1 MLRNYL
7 KTAIRSFIRN
17 KLYTFINVFG
27 LTLGLTSCFFILI
40 YVFNENSFD
49 TFHEDKEKVFR
60 VLRMF
65 EDEKG
70 LHEVGVTSAPY
81 AEALITDFPAQID
94 QSLRVI
100 VTDALVTLD
109 ERSFME
115 DRILLADSNFLEF
128 FSYPLV
134 MGDRKTA
141 LLGENSL
148 IISTEIARKYF
159 GDEDPLGKIIQF
171 DNSYLFEVKGVFN
184 ENHGNSHLDF
194 DMVGSINLM
203 RQFPFFSDWWSNG
216 PLTYIK
222 LKDPADYPSK
232 DEFRNF
238 MKKYFDA
245 SNWESRDMYLKL
257 ENITEV
263 YFNDVVQFD
272 KANHGDKKAVN
283 TFFII
288 AIFVCLI
295 AVVNFINLSTATS
308 VNRRIEIGIRKTS
321 GASKNSLIF
330 QFLTESFMVVTVA
343 AILSMFLVEITLPYF
358 NNFLGKEMQIP
369 FDTPSMVLILVI
381 FIISIGT
388 LSGIYPALILSSIKP
403 AMVFKK
409 MSSKSGHGFL
419 LRKGLVIFQFCIS
432 ISLIL
437 ATIISTQQLDFLTNK
452 KLGFRKD
459 NILLV
464 RISNDDIRQKRQ
476 LFKDRVKQIPG
487 VENMTLIS
495 GEPGGFHDRYS
506 FNVEGYE
513 EMIIMRTVF
522 TDPDYFNTFNLEI
535 VNGRFFSE
543 EFSTDLSDAIVI
555 NEEAVKFL
563 GWDIQ
568 SAIGKEIENR
578 FRDTIPRKVIGVI
591 RDFHF
596 KSLREKIEPLVVSL
610 NPDHRA
616 AAIHLNTNDPQ
627 AVIKGVNQVWDEL
640 VNKYPFNYSFL
651 DQEYNEIYN
660 SEIKQGDLFQL
671 FAVIAILIACLGL
684 FGLATL
690 SIQHRLKEVGIRKV
704 LGAEIS
710 KLFILLSKDFIV
722 LVLIAALIVT
732 PLGWYIMQGWL
743 DNFEYKISL
752 GIMHFIIAAFI
763 ALAIAII
770 TVSYHAIKASRL
782 NPVDTLKYE

>member
-70 LHEVGVTSAPY
+70 LHEVGSTSGPY
-81 AEALITDFPAQID
+81 AEALIIDFPAQID

-115 DRILLADSNFLEF
+115 DKILLADSNFLEF
-128 FSYPLV
+128 FSYPLLK
-134 MGDRKTA
+134 GDRKTA

-245 SNWESRDMYLKL
+245 SNWESRDMYLRL

-283 TFFII
+283 IFFII

-295 AVVNFINLSTATS
+295 AVVNFIRSA
-308 VNRRIEIGIRKTS
+308 
-321 GASKNSLIF
+321 NS
-330 QFLTESFMVVTVA
+330 
-343 AILSMFLVEITLPYF
+343 
-358 NNFLGKEMQIP
+358 
-369 FDTPSMVLILVI
+369 
-381 FIISIGT
+381 
-388 LSGIYPALILSSIKP
+388 
-403 AMVFKK
+403 
-409 MSSKSGHGFL
+409 
-419 LRKGLVIFQFCIS
+419 
-432 ISLIL
+432 
-437 ATIISTQQLDFLTNK
+437 
-452 KLGFRKD
+452 
-459 NILLV
+459 
-464 RISNDDIRQKRQ
+464 
-476 LFKDRVKQIPG
+476 
-487 VENMTLIS
+487 
-495 GEPGGFHDRYS
+495 
-506 FNVEGYE
+506 
-513 EMIIMRTVF
+513 
-522 TDPDYFNTFNLEI
+522 
-535 VNGRFFSE
+535 
-543 EFSTDLSDAIVI
+543 
-555 NEEAVKFL
+555 
-563 GWDIQ
+563 
-568 SAIGKEIENR
+568 
-578 FRDTIPRKVIGVI
+578 
-591 RDFHF
+591 
-596 KSLREKIEPLVVSL
+596 
-610 NPDHRA
+610 
-616 AAIHLNTNDPQ
+616 
-627 AVIKGVNQVWDEL
+627 
-640 VNKYPFNYSFL
+640 
-651 DQEYNEIYN
+651 
-660 SEIKQGDLFQL
+660 
-671 FAVIAILIACLGL
+671 
-684 FGLATL
+684 
-690 SIQHRLKEVGIRKV
+690 
-704 LGAEIS
+704 
-710 KLFILLSKDFIV
+710 
-722 LVLIAALIVT
+722 
-732 PLGWYIMQGWL
+732 
-743 DNFEYKISL
+743 
-752 GIMHFIIAAFI
+752 
-763 ALAIAII
+763 
-770 TVSYHAIKASRL
+770 
-782 NPVDTLKYE
+782 